1 MVGISILSHWG
12 LVFSVFKL
20 IRGSAMSDEF
30 KKYLDVGLK
39 GVLKDIKC
47 NSLDLI

>member
-1 MVGISILSHWG
+1 VVGISILSHWG